1 MIVCD
6 QGVAKWLKMHYIEC
20 QSVPANKVDWI
31 LYKSFVDNL
40 IIVRLL
46 KEIVPEEFHKVLTQL
61 YISAVKVTIP

>member
-1 MIVCD
+1 MFMIVCD

-20 QSVPANKVDWI
+20 TCQQGGLNNE
-31 LYKSFVDNL
+31 SFVDNL